1 MFVCV
6 CVCVLL
12 VFLDKILP
20 FMNTSII
27 IFLQAKCV
35 WWGVGGIRWNQC
47 PSVLDSGHC
56 VFRMLS
62 LSYTKLFIAVHC
74 HGAQCHVKTFGSCL
88 QGQGDS
94 EGLYNQNGTV

>member
-1 MFVCV
+1 MCV
-6 CVCVLL
+6 CAFGLSKQDFAL
-12 VFLDKILP
+12 YEHFNYYIPANK
-20 FMNTSII
+20 
-27 IFLQAKCV
+27 V
-35 WWGVGGIRWNQC
+35 WGWGWGIRWNQC

-56 VFRMLS
+56 VFRMLN

-74 HGAQCHVKTFGSCL
+74 HGAQCPVKTFGCCL